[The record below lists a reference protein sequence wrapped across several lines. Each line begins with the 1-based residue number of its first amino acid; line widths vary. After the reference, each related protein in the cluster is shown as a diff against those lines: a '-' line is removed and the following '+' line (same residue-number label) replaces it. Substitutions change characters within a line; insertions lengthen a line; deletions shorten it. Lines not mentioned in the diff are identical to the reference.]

1 MKPEQDGKA
10 SPLVLASRSPRR
22 IQLLREAGF
31 DFEVL
36 APDVDEVHEAEMQPG
51 ELTELNARRK
61 ALAAAAQ
68 RPGAVVVGA
77 DTLVY
82 LNDLPLGKPETAEE
96 AHAMLRQLSG
106 RHHDVCTG
114 VHIAWDGGRQGRG
127 LHVLSKV
134 RFKELSDGQ
143 IQAYHALVNPLDKAG
158 AYGIQEH
165 GEMIIEGHDGSW
177 TNIMGL
183 PMEVLSPL
191 LRSCLDATRRS

>member
-1 MKPEQDGKA
+1 MKREQCGKA
-10 SPLVLASRSPRR
+10 APLVLASRSPRR
-22 IQLLREAGF
+22 IELMREAGF
-31 DFEVL
+31 EIEVL
-36 APDVDEVHEAEMQPG
+36 SPEVDEVHEAEMEPG

-61 ALAAAAQ
+61 AMAAAVQ
-68 RPGAVVVGA
+68 RPEAVVVGA

-82 LNDLPLGKPETAEE
+82 LNGLPLGKPETAEE

-114 VHIAWDGGRQGRG
+114 VYIAWDGGRQGRG

-134 RFKELSDGQ
+134 RFKELSDEQ
-143 IQAYHALVNPLDKAG
+143 IRAYHALVHPFDKAG

-165 GEMIIEGHDGSW
+165 GEMIIEGHEGSW

-183 PMEVLSPL
+183 PMEVLTPL
-191 LRSCLDATRRS
+191 LRSHLDRGR